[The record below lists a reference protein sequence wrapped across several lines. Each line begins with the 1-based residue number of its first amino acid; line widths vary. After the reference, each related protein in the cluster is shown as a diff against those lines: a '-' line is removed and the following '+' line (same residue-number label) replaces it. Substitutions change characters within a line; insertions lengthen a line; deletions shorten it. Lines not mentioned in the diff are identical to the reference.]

1 MGKNKN
7 SKDNM
12 VPNKNELVKIQLK
25 NFKCVLFATIYLFN
39 QFAALKVMYFAEI
52 VL

>member
-1 MGKNKN
+1 MEKNKN

-12 VPNKNELVKIQLK
+12 ARNKNELVKIQLK
-25 NFKCVLFATIYLFN
+25 NFKCVPFATIYSFN
-39 QFAALKVMYFAEI
+39 QFVALKVMYFAEL